1 MKNYEIIGRKFLI
14 FIFFST
20 FLFGQKN
27 VENQQLLWYGYYNK
41 LQINQNWVLNSEV
54 QERHF
59 YQPLVQHQLVFRT
72 NLDRRILDD
81 INVSLGFVVFLQ
93 SPNDPESES
102 TLMVPELRTDFGFNA
117 KKKYK
122 YFNVNQRF
130 KVEARF
136 FHQTENNELVGGYQ
150 FSNFRM
156 RYQLGLDIPLI
167 KKQDAEKLILK
178 IKDEVMFNFG
188 KNIVKNVFDQNRI
201 YIGLNYPMNKNLA
214 FEAGYLNWFQ
224 QRPSGTDFYNRDIIR
239 FSVFHKINLKK

>member
-1 MKNYEIIGRKFLI
+1 MFGRKFLI

-20 FLFGQKN
+20 FLLGQKN

-59 YQPLVQHQLVFRT
+59 YQPLVQHQFVFRT

-239 FSVFHKINLKK
+239 FSVFHTINLKK

>member
-1 MKNYEIIGRKFLI
+1 MFGRKFLI

-41 LQINQNWVLNSEV
+41 LQINQNWVLKSEV

-156 RYQLGLDIPLI
+156 RYQLGLNIPLI

-239 FSVFHKINLKK
+239 FSVFHTINLKK

>member
-1 MKNYEIIGRKFLI
+1 MFGRKFLI

-150 FSNFRM
+150 FSNFRI

-239 FSVFHKINLKK
+239 FSVFHTINLKK

>member
-1 MKNYEIIGRKFLI
+1 MFGRKFLI

-156 RYQLGLDIPLI
+156 RYQLGLNIPLI

-239 FSVFHKINLKK
+239 FSVFHTINLKK

>member
-1 MKNYEIIGRKFLI
+1 MNSLI

-41 LQINQNWVLNSEV
+41 LQINKNWVLNSEV

-239 FSVFHKINLKK
+239 FSVFHTINLKK

>member
-1 MKNYEIIGRKFLI
+1 MFGRKFLI

-27 VENQQLLWYGYYNK
+27 LENQQLLWYGYYNK
-41 LQINQNWVLNSEV
+41 LQINKNWVLNSEV

-239 FSVFHKINLKK
+239 FSVFHTINLKK

>member
-1 MKNYEIIGRKFLI
+1 MFGRKFLI

-20 FLFGQKN
+20 FLLGQKN

-41 LQINQNWVLNSEV
+41 LQINQNWVLKSEV

-117 KKKYK
+117 RKKYK

-239 FSVFHKINLKK
+239 FSVFHTINLKK

>member
-1 MKNYEIIGRKFLI
+1 MFGRKFLI

-27 VENQQLLWYGYYNK
+27 VENQQMLWYGYYNK

-224 QRPSGTDFYNRDIIR
+224 QRSSGTDFYNRDIIR
-239 FSVFHKINLKK
+239 FSVFHTINLKK

>member
-1 MKNYEIIGRKFLI
+1 MFGRKFLI

-41 LQINQNWVLNSEV
+41 LQINKNWVLNSEV

-136 FHQTENNELVGGYQ
+136 FHQTENNELVDGYQ

-239 FSVFHKINLKK
+239 FSVFHTINLKK

>member
-1 MKNYEIIGRKFLI
+1 MFGRKFLI

-41 LQINQNWVLNSEV
+41 LQINKNWVLNSEV
-54 QERHF
+54 QERYF

-239 FSVFHKINLKK
+239 FSVFHTINLKK

>member
-1 MKNYEIIGRKFLI
+1 MFGRKFLI

-117 KKKYK
+117 RKKYK

-150 FSNFRM
+150 FSNFRI

-214 FEAGYLNWFQ
+214 FDAGYLNWFQ

-239 FSVFHKINLKK
+239 FSVFHTINLKK

>member
-1 MKNYEIIGRKFLI
+1 MFGRKFLI

-41 LQINQNWVLNSEV
+41 LQINQNWILNSEV

-224 QRPSGTDFYNRDIIR
+224 QRSSGTDFYNRDIIR
-239 FSVFHKINLKK
+239 FSVFHTINLKK

>member
-1 MKNYEIIGRKFLI
+1 MFGRKFLI

-54 QERHF
+54 QERHV

-239 FSVFHKINLKK
+239 FSVFHTINLKK

>member
-1 MKNYEIIGRKFLI
+1 MFGRKFLI

-41 LQINQNWVLNSEV
+41 LQINQNWVLKSEV

-239 FSVFHKINLKK
+239 FSVFHTINLKK

>member
-1 MKNYEIIGRKFLI
+1 MFGRKFLI

-224 QRPSGTDFYNRDIIR
+224 QIPSGTDFYNRDIIR
-239 FSVFHKINLKK
+239 FSVFHTINLKK

>member
-1 MKNYEIIGRKFLI
+1 MFGRKFLI

-150 FSNFRM
+150 FSNFRI

-167 KKQDAEKLILK
+167 NKQDAEKLILK

-239 FSVFHKINLKK
+239 FSVFHTINLKK

>member
-1 MKNYEIIGRKFLI
+1 MFGRKFLI

-167 KKQDAEKLILK
+167 KKHDAEKLILK

-239 FSVFHKINLKK
+239 FSVFHTINLKK

>member
-1 MKNYEIIGRKFLI
+1 MFGRKFLI

-41 LQINQNWVLNSEV
+41 LQINKNWVLNSEV

-239 FSVFHKINLKK
+239 FSVFHTINLKK

>member
-1 MKNYEIIGRKFLI
+1 MFGRKFLI

-54 QERHF
+54 QERYF

-122 YFNVNQRF
+122 YFNANQRF

-239 FSVFHKINLKK
+239 FSVFHTINLKK

>member
-1 MKNYEIIGRKFLI
+1 MFGRKFLI

-41 LQINQNWVLNSEV
+41 LQINKNWVLNSEV

-224 QRPSGTDFYNRDIIR
+224 QRLSGTDFYNRDIIR
-239 FSVFHKINLKK
+239 FSVFHTINLKK

>member
-1 MKNYEIIGRKFLI
+1 MFGRKFLI

-41 LQINQNWVLNSEV
+41 LQINKNWVLNSEV

-117 KKKYK
+117 RKKYK

-239 FSVFHKINLKK
+239 FSVFHTINLKK

>member
-1 MKNYEIIGRKFLI
+1 MFGRKFLI

-20 FLFGQKN
+20 FLFEQKN

-41 LQINQNWVLNSEV
+41 LQINKNWVLNSEV

-239 FSVFHKINLKK
+239 FSVFHTINLKK

>member
-1 MKNYEIIGRKFLI
+1 MFGRKFLI

-41 LQINQNWVLNSEV
+41 LQINQNWVLKSEV

-136 FHQTENNELVGGYQ
+136 FHQTENNELVGGYH
-150 FSNFRM
+150 FSNFRL

-239 FSVFHKINLKK
+239 FSVFHTINLKK

>member
-1 MKNYEIIGRKFLI
+1 MFGRKFLI

-201 YIGLNYPMNKNLA
+201 YIGLNYPMDKNLA

-239 FSVFHKINLKK
+239 FSVFHTINLKK

>member
-1 MKNYEIIGRKFLI
+1 MFGRKFLI

-136 FHQTENNELVGGYQ
+136 FHQTDNNELVGGYQ

-156 RYQLGLDIPLI
+156 RYQLGLNIPLI

-239 FSVFHKINLKK
+239 FSVFHTINLKK

>member
-1 MKNYEIIGRKFLI
+1 MFGRKFLI

-41 LQINQNWVLNSEV
+41 LQINKNWVLNSEV

-102 TLMVPELRTDFGFNA
+102 TLMVPELRTDFGFNE

-239 FSVFHKINLKK
+239 FSVFHTINLKK

>member
-1 MKNYEIIGRKFLI
+1 MFGRKFLI

-156 RYQLGLDIPLI
+156 RYQLGLDSPLI

>member
-1 MKNYEIIGRKFLI
+1 MFGRKFLF

-59 YQPLVQHQLVFRT
+59 YQPLAQNQLVFRT
-72 NLDRRILDD
+72 NLDRKIFEN
-81 INVSLGFVVFLQ
+81 IYASLGLVLFFQ

-102 TLMVPELRTDFGFNA
+102 NLVVPELRVDFGFNA
-117 KKKYK
+117 KKKYD
-122 YFNVNQRF
+122 YFSVNHRY
-130 KVEARF
+130 KLEARF
-136 FHQTENNELVGGYQ
+136 FHQTENNELVGGFQ
-150 FSNFRM
+150 FTNYRM

-167 KKQDAEKLILK
+167 KKQEAEKLILK
-178 IKDEVMFNFG
+178 IKDEVMFNIG

-201 YIGLNYPMNKNLA
+201 YLGLNYPMNKNLA

-239 FSVFHKINLKK
+239 FSIFHTINFKNN

>member
-1 MKNYEIIGRKFLI
+1 MFGRKFLI

-20 FLFGQKN
+20 FLFEQKN

-41 LQINQNWVLNSEV
+41 LQINQNWVLKSEV

-239 FSVFHKINLKK
+239 FSVFHTINLKK

>member
-1 MKNYEIIGRKFLI
+1 MD
-14 FIFFST
+14 
-20 FLFGQKN
+20 
-27 VENQQLLWYGYYNK
+27 
-41 LQINQNWVLNSEV
+41 SEV

-130 KVEARF
+130 KVKARF

-156 RYQLGLDIPLI
+156 RYQLGLNIPLI

-239 FSVFHKINLKK
+239 FSVFHTINLKK

>member
-1 MKNYEIIGRKFLI
+1 MFGRKFLI

-122 YFNVNQRF
+122 YFNVNQLF

-239 FSVFHKINLKK
+239 FSVFHTINLKK

>member
-1 MKNYEIIGRKFLI
+1 MFGRKFLI

-136 FHQTENNELVGGYQ
+136 FHQTDNNELVGGYQ

-239 FSVFHKINLKK
+239 FSVFHTINLKK

>member
-1 MKNYEIIGRKFLI
+1 MFGRKFLI

-41 LQINQNWVLNSEV
+41 LQINQNWVLKSEV

-102 TLMVPELRTDFGFNA
+102 TLMVSELRTDFGFNA

-239 FSVFHKINLKK
+239 FSVFHTINLKK

>member
-1 MKNYEIIGRKFLI
+1 MFGRKFLI

-117 KKKYK
+117 RKKYK

-239 FSVFHKINLKK
+239 FSVFHTINLKK

>member
-1 MKNYEIIGRKFLI
+1 MFGRKFLI

-20 FLFGQKN
+20 FLLGQKN

-72 NLDRRILDD
+72 NLDRSILDD

-156 RYQLGLDIPLI
+156 RYQLGLNIPLI

-239 FSVFHKINLKK
+239 FSVFHTINLKK

>member
-1 MKNYEIIGRKFLI
+1 MFGRKFLI

-117 KKKYK
+117 RKKYK

-150 FSNFRM
+150 FSNFRI

-239 FSVFHKINLKK
+239 FSVFHTINLKK

>member
-1 MKNYEIIGRKFLI
+1 MFGRKFLI

-167 KKQDAEKLILK
+167 NKQDAEKLILK

-239 FSVFHKINLKK
+239 FSVFHTINLKK